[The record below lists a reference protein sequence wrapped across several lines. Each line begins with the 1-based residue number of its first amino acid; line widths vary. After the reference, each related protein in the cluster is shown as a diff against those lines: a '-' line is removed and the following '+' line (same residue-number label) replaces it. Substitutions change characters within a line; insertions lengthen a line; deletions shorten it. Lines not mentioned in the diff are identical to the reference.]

1 MADNKRIAKNT
12 VLLYFRM
19 ALTMLVALYT
29 SRVVLEVLGASDYGL
44 YNVVGGVVTMLGF
57 LNGSISS
64 GTSRFISYELGVG
77 NKEKLRD
84 IFNVALVSHI
94 GISVIVFV
102 IAETVGLWFVNTHLV
117 FPDERMIAVNVI
129 YQLSIIT
136 TMLQFTQIPYTSD
149 IIAHEEMSIY
159 AYISILEVVLKLCM
173 VFLLKVVHDVDM
185 LILYGLIVFFIQV
198 LVIFLYRFY
207 CLRKYEESHWRLVKD
222 KQQYKQIFS
231 FAGWDVIGALCVITQ
246 GQGVNILL
254 NMFFGP
260 VVNAAR
266 AVAYQVQGAFSQFT
280 GNFMTAVNPEI
291 VKSYARKDYK
301 SMVKLINDASIYS
314 FFLLLVFMMPVMFKL
329 NVLLS
334 LWLKKVP
341 DDTVEFTLIILA
353 LTIIRAIARPVIMGV
368 HATGDIK
375 SLNLYA
381 GGLGLLPLP
390 VSLVALEFGA
400 SPVFVLWIIFIW
412 GVFANIAEIA
422 ILKMKL
428 PQFSV
433 IEHLKKVYL
442 RCLLVCAL
450 AVAIC
455 FLLNSYFEDNFI
467 GFCLY
472 YVLAFPI
479 TVMIIFYIGLPKEI
493 QNKLVEKI
501 KYAVHRVK

>member
-19 ALTMLVALYT
+19 AITMLVALYT

-64 GTSRFISYELGVG
+64 GTSRFISYELGIG
-77 NKEKLRD
+77 DKERLRD

-94 GISVIVFV
+94 GISLIVFV
-102 IAETVGLWFVNTHLV
+102 IAETIGLWFVNTHLV
-117 FPDERMIAVNVI
+117 FPEDRMIAVNVI
-129 YQLSIIT
+129 YQLSIVT

-159 AYISILEVVLKLCM
+159 AYISILEVALKLGI
-173 VFLLKVVHDVDM
+173 VFLLMTVRHVDM
-185 LILYGLIVFFIQV
+185 LILYGIIVFLVQV
-198 LVIFLYRFY
+198 LIIFLYRFY
-207 CLRKYEESHWRLVKD
+207 CLKKYEESHWRFVKD
-222 KQQYKQIFS
+222 KTQYKQIFS

-246 GQGVNILL
+246 GQGINILL

-291 VKSYARKDYK
+291 VKSYARKDYD
-301 SMVKLINDASIYS
+301 SMVKLINNASIYS

-334 LWLKKVP
+334 LWLKEVP
-341 DDTVEFTLIILA
+341 KDTVEFTLIILA
-353 LTIIRAIARPVIMGV
+353 LTIIRAIARPVIMAT

-375 SLNLYA
+375 ALNLYA

-390 VSLVALEFGA
+390 VSLIVLKLGA
-400 SPVFVLWIIFIW
+400 TPVFVLWIIFLW
-412 GVFANIAEIA
+412 GIFANIAEII

-428 PQFSV
+428 AEFS
-433 IEHLKKVYL
+433 ILEHLKIVYL
-442 RCLLVCAL
+442 RCLIVSAL
-450 AVAIC
+450 AVVVC
-455 FLLNSYFEDNFI
+455 YYLNTLFEDNLV

-472 YVLAFPI
+472 YALAFPLTI
-479 TVMIIFYIGLPKEI
+479 IIIFYLGLPKQL
-493 QNKLVEKI
+493 QNKLIEKI
-501 KYAVHRVK
+501 QYAIHRIK